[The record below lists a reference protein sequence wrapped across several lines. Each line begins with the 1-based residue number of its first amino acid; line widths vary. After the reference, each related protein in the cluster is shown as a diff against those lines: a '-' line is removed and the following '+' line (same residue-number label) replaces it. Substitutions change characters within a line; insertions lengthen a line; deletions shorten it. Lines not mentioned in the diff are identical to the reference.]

1 VFYFSDPAGRKP
13 NLGTLD
19 VPYIKMIFLS
29 TMLNIIG
36 MQQAIG
42 NMLKN
47 GVKNISDET
56 ARAYF
61 EHLVGLGVVVVDGK
75 EMTGSALMRD
85 YDDFAKHEFKEAGKA
100 VTKGG
105 KKKKDSDDVGVA
117 KPKRAK
123 SAYLLFCEDVRPSVQ
138 AEGLKFTEVAKRL
151 GELWADPA
159 TKEKWQAVA
168 LERKLTAEGGEDV
181 PVMEGKPVK
190 VKAAVKAAGKEAAG
204 KDVVTDAM
212 GVTYATTAAE
222 KFAIANNID
231 GGLAKYGADAT
242 GKDGAFKLV
251 DLKKIVENEAKMVG
265 EAECEEEEEEE
276 CEEEECDDEEEEEEC
291 DEEETDPKDWVGWS
305 CRVWSVDEDDWEC
318 GEITKYNAKK
328 STHTVKYE
336 NGTSANIN
344 IKELE
349 VKEHFEWDE

>member
-1 VFYFSDPAGRKP
+1 MS
-13 NLGTLD
+13 NLGC
-19 VPYIKMIFLS
+19 YIKMIFLS

-100 VTKGG
+100 VAKGG

-151 GELWADPA
+151 GELWADPD

-168 LERKLTAEGGEDV
+168 LERKRLAEGGEDV

-190 VKAAVKAAGKEAAG
+190 VKAAVKAAGKEAAKAAD

-212 GVTYATTAAE
+212 GVKYATAAA
-222 KFAIANNID
+222 KTFAVANKID

-251 DLKKIVENEAKMVG
+251 DLKKIVENEAMVG
-265 EAECEEEEEEE
+265 EEEEEECEEEEEEEEE
-276 CEEEECDDEEEEEEC
+276 CEEEEEEC
-291 DEEETDPKDWVGWS
+291 EEEETDPKDWVGWS

-318 GEITKYNAKK
+318 GEIAKYNAKK

-336 NGTSANIN
+336 SGTSANIN

-349 VKEHFEWDE
+349 AKEHFEWDD

>member
-1 VFYFSDPAGRKP
+1 MS
-13 NLGTLD
+13 NLGC
-19 VPYIKMIFLS
+19 YIKMIFLS

-100 VTKGG
+100 VAKGG
-105 KKKKDSDDVGVA
+105 KKKKDSDDDGVV

-151 GELWADPA
+151 GELWADPD

-168 LERKLTAEGGEDV
+168 LERKRLAEGGEDV

-190 VKAAVKAAGKEAAG
+190 VKAAVKAAGKEAAKAAD

-212 GVTYATTAAE
+212 GVKYATVAAE

-251 DLKKIVENEAKMVG
+251 DLKKIVDREKSE
-265 EAECEEEEEEE
+265 EEEEEEEEE
-276 CEEEECDDEEEEEEC
+276 CE
-291 DEEETDPKDWVGWS
+291 EEETDPKDWVGWS

-349 VKEHFEWDE
+349 AKEHFEWDD

>member
-1 VFYFSDPAGRKP
+1 MMS
-13 NLGTLD
+13 NLGC
-19 VPYIKMIFLS
+19 YIKMIFLS

-85 YDDFAKHEFKEAGKA
+85 YDDFAKQEFKEAGKA
-100 VTKGG
+100 VAKGG

-151 GELWADPA
+151 GELWADQE

-168 LERKLTAEGGEDV
+168 LERKLLAEGGDV

-190 VKAAVKAAGKEAAG
+190 VKAAVKTAGKAAG
-204 KDVVTDAM
+204 KDVVKAAGKDVVADAM
-212 GVTYATTAAE
+212 GVKYATAAART
-222 KFAIANNID
+222 FAVVNNID

-251 DLKKIVENEAKMVG
+251 DLKKIVEKSE
-265 EAECEEEEEEE
+265 EEECEEEECEEEECEEEE
-276 CEEEECDDEEEEEEC
+276 CEEEECDDEEEE
-291 DEEETDPKDWVGWS
+291 TDPTDWVGWS

-336 NGTSANIN
+336 SGTSATIN

-349 VKEHFEWDE
+349 AKEHFEWDD